1 MSPEDRRPLHLP
13 VPLQRF
19 PPPARRRRPSG
30 RVRRRRLLLRGT
42 LMLLAGA
49 ATLATLGIAARQVD
63 VLSLL
68 RQAGGAVIVGFVGLL
83 PRLLELG
90 LLLGLMLLAPVAL
103 LMVVGGVARIG
114 RALRGGK
121 SR

>member
-1 MSPEDRRPLHLP
+1 MASDNRRPLHLP

-30 RVRRRRLLLRGT
+30 RVRRRRLLVRGA

-49 ATLATLGIAARQVD
+49 AMLATVGMTARQVD
-63 VLSLL
+63 GLSLL
-68 RQAGGAVIVGFVGLL
+68 RQAGGAVIEGFVRLL

-90 LLLGLMLLAPVAL
+90 LLLALMLLAPAALL
-103 LMVVGGVARIG
+103 LMVGGVVRIG
-114 RALRGGK
+114 RALRGGT
-121 SR
+121 RR